1 MTEKEILRKHIR
13 EQKRQFSN
21 EELIELSLPIVNR
34 MLSHPAV
41 VSAKTILLYYSLPDE
56 VFTHDVVRQIAN
68 TGKKVLLPRVIDNE
82 NMELREYRDD
92 NDLEKGSFNIMEPNG
107 AIFSDYENI
116 DVAIIPGMAFDLSGN
131 RMGRGRGYYDRLLAK
146 AGNMYKIGMCF
157 DFQKTDYI
165 PTDSNDVKMDCVL

>member
-56 VFTHDVVRQIAN
+56 VFTHDVIRQIAN

-92 NDLEKGSFNIMEPNG
+92 NDLEKGSFNIMEPKG

>member
-56 VFTHDVVRQIAN
+56 VFTHDVIRQIAN